1 MGSGKV
7 YVVHNDWIKDPI
19 NGKMPYKVGIT
30 TEDSVEDGRFHGI
43 GLIMPGKFVCDFA
56 YEFDGEEYKELEKAV
71 HEMLDKSKVNGEWF
85 WVDKREMSG
94 IRRMCELAGGRP
106 IADQVAK
113 EFAGERKQ
121 DGEPAKALSDAKS
134 LYLEYWTQLIEYFNQ
149 QDVSLK
155 DKTPP
160 TSYSYVVNNIRK
172 RPSVNILLGFDVEDS
187 SLWCSLKIKG
197 VKAKEEMFKLKE
209 EQDIIERELGIGRE
223 LETTLAWEDEYYEKH
238 KCTYISVYREVITKD
253 RDRWEEFIK
262 WHKKYAELFYKTF
275 SHRIKNLEL

>member
-7 YVVHNDWIKDPI
+7 YVVHNDWIKDPV

-113 EFAGERKQ
+113 EFAGEKIQ
-121 DGEPAKALSDAKS
+121 DGEPTKVLSDIES
-134 LYLEYWTQLIEYFNQ
+134 LRKEYWSYLIKYFNQ
-149 QDVSLK
+149 QDASLK
-155 DKTPP
+155 GRRP
-160 TSYSYVVNNIRK
+160 TANHWYNVVNI
-172 RPSVNILLGFDVEDS
+172 RPSVHISLGFDIEDS
-187 SLWCSLKIKG
+187 QLWCCLVIKG
-197 VKAKEEMFKLKE
+197 IKAKEAIFKLKE
-209 EQDIIERELGIGRE
+209 EQDIIERELGTK
-223 LETTLAWEDEYYEKH
+223 LEWEDDEYEKY
-238 KCTYISVYREVITKD
+238 KCIYITFYRSVIIKD

-275 SHRIKNLEL
+275 SHRVKNLEL

>member
-113 EFAGERKQ
+113 EFAGEKKQ
-121 DGEPAKALSDAKS
+121 DGEPTKVLSDTES
-134 LYLEYWTQLIEYFNQ
+134 LRKEYWSYLIKYFNQ
-149 QDVSLK
+149 QDASLK
-155 DKTPP
+155 GKRT
-160 TSYSYVVNNIRK
+160 TTKGHYVVNNIRDDFD
-172 RPSVNILLGFDVEDS
+172 IILGF
-187 SLWCSLKIKG
+187 KG
-197 VKAKEEMFKLKE
+197 EPDNHLFCCLAICGDNAKKAMFKLKE
-209 EQDIIERELGIGRE
+209 EQDIIGRE
-223 LETTLAWEDEYYEKH
+223 IGTELKWEDEYYEEDNR
-238 KCTYISVYREVITKD
+238 TYITVYRSVIIKD

-275 SHRIKNLEL
+275 SHRVKNLEL